1 MISLTEPD
9 SHTKTCE
16 SLAPFKEDVVEERKK
31 MQREECSR
39 MFKNGNNGELGTK
52 TPTAEREGT

>member
-16 SLAPFKEDVVEERKK
+16 SLAPCQEDVVEERKK
-31 MQREECSR
+31 MQ
-39 MFKNGNNGELGTK
+39 NVQGNSGELGTK
-52 TPTAEREGT
+52 TPTAGREGAWKMVG